1 MEKYRKTEP
10 PNLYNSEC
18 EARVAS
24 SDELSAYIDKE
35 LPAWKRYLI
44 QQHLKK
50 CETCTD
56 YVQRLQKTDKFLRQG
71 GEVEASADFLAG
83 VMTRVSEVPAHQRQ
97 QESFWSRV
105 ARYIEPP
112 LRWMRHTSILA
123 DKLRHNI
130 QTRSPIYIFALTFC
144 VFTMVG
150 VTLYPS
156 GSDRNVKQRQIL
168 PAWAKFG
175 QSAHA
180 RKKSDELHGEKLI
193 PFEVIRPEPPKRSL
207 TTTLQQ
213 K

>member
-1 MEKYRKTEP
+1 MRKYKNTEFP
-10 PNLYNSEC
+10 HFHNAAC
-18 EARVAS
+18 EARIAS
-24 SDELSAYIDKE
+24 RDELSAYIDKE

-50 CETCTD
+50 CGTCRG
-56 YVQRLQKTDKFLRQG
+56 YVQRLRKTDTFLRQS
-71 GEVEASADFLAG
+71 GEVEVSTDFLAD
-83 VMTRVSEVPAHQRQ
+83 VMTRVSEMTHHQRQ
-97 QESFWSRV
+97 QASLWSCVVQRLV
-105 ARYIEPP
+105 SGLETPP
-112 LRWMRHTSILA
+112 RRWLGHVSILA
-123 DKLRHNI
+123 DKLRQNI

-156 GSDRNVKQRQIL
+156 GSDR
-168 PAWAKFG
+168 FG

-180 RKKSDELHGEKLI
+180 WKKSDALHNEKLI
-193 PFEVIRPEPPKRSL
+193 SFEVIRRDPPKRLL

>member
-1 MEKYRKTEP
+1 MRKYKKTEF
-10 PNLYNSEC
+10 PNLYNPEC
-18 EARVAS
+18 EAHIAS
-24 SDELSAYIDKE
+24 ADELSAYIDKE

-50 CETCTD
+50 CESCAA
-56 YVQRLQKTDKFLRQG
+56 YLQRLQNTDKFLRQS

-83 VMTRVSEVPAHQRQ
+83 VMARVSEMNQHQRQ

-105 ARYIEPP
+105 ARYIETPIQ
-112 LRWMRHTSILA
+112 WMRHASTLA
-123 DKLRHNI
+123 YKLRHNV

-150 VTLYPS
+150 VTLYSPY
-156 GSDRNVKQRQIL
+156 SDR
-168 PAWAKFG
+168 FG
-175 QSAHA
+175 QSAHVW
-180 RKKSDELHGEKLI
+180 KKSDVLTGEKLI
-193 PFEVIRPEPPKRSL
+193 SFEVIRPDPPKRLL